1 MQKDYKEQLRKLV
14 PKNLVIEEVTDNN
27 KKIVNEFMES
37 REKLEFTFTGL
48 DDHFGCNWNYEKY
61 PFGNIMRNTNDNSIV
76 GFMSTTYST
85 RQINNKDFICCNL
98 ANFYIEKEFRIYAF
112 FLFLHILEK
121 EKIIIYSHTPKN
133 SIINIY
139 KKLGFEIQKMKYTV
153 ALGINIISI
162 FSKDYKRF
170 IVSNN
175 EEEIQNI
182 LNDNDKRI
190 YEDHKKYNCEH
201 FIILDKK
208 NILKPCYFVAKKKK
222 KYNVEILDLLYISN
236 IKEFNRYAP
245 EIFTKISFFFK
256 KFFIGQRYFE
266 RKEMLINNP
275 SFVTRTVEKPVPI
288 KKFDDYYV
296 SDTLYSDHVLV
307 DA

>member
-1 MQKDYKEQLRKLV
+1 MQKDYKEHLRKLV

-121 EKIIIYSHTPKN
+121 KKIIIYSHTPKN

-190 YEDHKKYNCEH
+190 YEDHKKYKRENI
-201 FIILDKK
+201 IILDKK
-208 NILKPCYFVAKKKK
+208 KILKPC
-222 KYNVEILDLLYISN
+222 
-236 IKEFNRYAP
+236 
-245 EIFTKISFFFK
+245 
-256 KFFIGQRYFE
+256 
-266 RKEMLINNP
+266 
-275 SFVTRTVEKPVPI
+275 
-288 KKFDDYYV
+288 
-296 SDTLYSDHVLV
+296 
-307 DA
+307 